1 MTMKKIILALCL
13 FCCLPAASD
22 AQGCSV
28 CSKTA
33 SGRGDKAANGLNV
46 GIIYLAFLPL
56 GIMGTLGYIWWKHN
70 KV

>member
-1 MTMKKIILALCL
+1 MKKLVIATILA
-13 FCCLPAASD
+13 FCTPALSN

-33 SGRGDKAANGLNV
+33 SGRGDKAANGLNG

-56 GIMGTLGYIWWKHN
+56 GIIGTLGYVWWKHN
-70 KV
+70 KA